1 MAHLDP
7 LIVIGTLF
15 LIAYGG
21 QILINLLGLK

>member
-1 MAHLDP
+1 MRFDP

-21 QILINLLGLK
+21 QILIALLGLQ